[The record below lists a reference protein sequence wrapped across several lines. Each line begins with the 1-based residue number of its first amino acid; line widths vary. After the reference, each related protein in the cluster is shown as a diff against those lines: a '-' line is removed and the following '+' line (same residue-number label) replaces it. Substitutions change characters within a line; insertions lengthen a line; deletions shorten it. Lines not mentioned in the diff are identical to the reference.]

1 MVELGSVEEVAWD
14 LCVSSERRELVF
26 VLPQTPE
33 LVCIGEVRSTGV
45 VPSKLSS
52 REVFPQFTGSLWV
65 LLETA
70 SVCLS
75 NLLV

>member
-1 MVELGSVEEVAWD
+1 M
-14 LCVSSERRELVF
+14 F

-52 REVFPQFTGSLWV
+52 RESLSSVHWQPVGASGNSICVFK
-65 LLETA
+65 
-70 SVCLS
+70 
-75 NLLV
+75 